1 MKRPKITVYITNY
14 NYGKYITKAIKSV
27 LNQTFKDIEIL
38 IIDDGSTD
46 GSKKIINKFT
56 KKYSFILAKF
66 NKNQGLIKSCNAA
79 LKLASGKYI
88 LRLDADDWL
97 DKNAIEI
104 MYNKLEK
111 NKKIEF
117 IFPDYYEVDENGI
130 ILHSIRRHDF
140 ENVKL
145 YDSPA
150 HGACGLFRRKTLIET
165 GGYDENFS
173 CQDGVE
179 IWLRFYKKFKV
190 MNINIPLFY
199 YRRHGN
205 NLTEN
210 KGKILQ
216 NRNKILIKHNNKKK
230 EIIAFI
236 PIRGPKFDKFSN
248 VFRKLGHKTLLD
260 WTLENLKKI
269 DSIKYIIVSSPDNS
283 VLNYIKKI
291 KNPKIIAMKRS
302 LSLSS
307 QSVIIDDSI
316 KFALKKIKQQ
326 KKINPSYVILSK
338 LNCPF
343 RNYKHIENA
352 SNTIQ
357 IYNLDRVYGVVTENN
372 ASFRHNGNSLEPIRS
387 YDYATINS
395 IDKKKINIRIENEEI
410 YNESGNFIIY
420 SVKSIINKKTKKK
433 LKIGHEL
440 LGKLSSYEIR
450 SEFDWI
456 LAEKIASNYEKFNQ
470 H

>member
-1 MKRPKITVYITNY
+1 MKKPKITVYITNY
-14 NYGKYITKAIKSV
+14 NYGKFITKAINSV

-38 IIDDGSTD
+38 IIDDGSND

-56 KKYSFILAKF
+56 NEYPFIIAKF
-66 NKNQGLIKSCNAA
+66 NKNQGLIKTCNAA

-88 LRLDADDWL
+88 IRLDADDWL
-97 DKNAIEI
+97 DKNALEI
-104 MYNKLEK
+104 MHTKLEK
-111 NKKIEF
+111 NKNIEF
-117 IFPDYYEVDENGI
+117 IFPDYYEVDENGN

-140 ENVKL
+140 EKIKL
-145 YDSPA
+145 LDSPA
-150 HGACGLFRRKTLIET
+150 HGACGLFRRRILIET

-210 KGKILQ
+210 KGKILL
-216 NRNKILIKHNNKKK
+216 NRNKILFKHNNKEKGL
-230 EIIAFI
+230 IAFV
-236 PIRGPKFDKFSN
+236 PIRGPKYDKFSN
-248 VFRKLGHKTLLD
+248 VFRKLGNKFLID
-260 WTLENLKKI
+260 WTLNNLKKVKL
-269 DSIKYIIVSSPDNS
+269 IKYIIVSSPDPS
-283 VLNYIKKI
+283 VLSYVKKY
-291 KNPKIIAMKRS
+291 KNPKIIPMKRNPS
-302 LSLSS
+302 LAS

-316 KFALKKIKQQ
+316 KSALTKLKKLKNIT
-326 KKINPSYVILSK
+326 PSYVILSK

-343 RNYKHIENA
+343 RNYKHVENA

-357 IYNLDRVYGVVTENN
+357 IYDLDRVYGVVTENN
-372 ASFRHNGNSLEPIRS
+372 AAFKHNGNSLEPIRS
-387 YDYATINS
+387 YDRATINS
-395 IDKKKINIRIENEEI
+395 TNNKKINVRVENEEI

-420 SVKSIINKKTKKK
+420 STNSFFNKKTSHK

-440 LGKLSSYEIR
+440 LGRLSSYEIKN
-450 SEFDWI
+450 EFDWI
-456 LAEKIASNYEKFNQ
+456 LGEKIANNYKKFCQ
-470 H
+470 I